1 MDLLHENGLI
11 FGNSVCYTS
20 KNMDAV
26 TSDEFFDLL
35 IEHGSCFGMVLPSDA
50 GRYEGSTE
58 LMPTREQREYIYHRI
73 REVRGFTGG
82 KEIFVMDFQNDGEY
96 VGGCIAEEE
105 TTATST
111 RRVMLSRVY
120 LFTIQEQISVRSLC

>member
-1 MDLLHENGLI
+1 MISAAAKVYLTRFFMQWI
-11 FGNSVCYTS
+11 TS

-35 IEHGSCFGMVLPSDA
+35 IEHGSRFAWYFHLMPVGMKASP
-50 GRYEGSTE
+50 E

-96 VGGCIAEEE
+96 VGGCIAGGRNYCP
-105 TTATST
+105 ST

-120 LFTIQEQISVRSLC
+120 LFTIQSKYP

>member
-35 IEHGSCFGMVLPSDA
+35 IEHGSRFA
-50 GRYEGSTE
+50 WYFH
-58 LMPTREQREYIYHRI
+58 LMP
-73 REVRGFTGG
+73 
-82 KEIFVMDFQNDGEY
+82 
-96 VGGCIAEEE
+96 VGMKASPELSRTMESMLADVSPEEE